1 MLFRSQDADII
12 AFIYRDIVYNR
23 ETEFENLAELIVA
36 KQRNGPT
43 GTVKLEF
50 EGRYA
55 QFRDW
60 PISDDPYDGAPGGAG
75 YGSGGFADRAEHADD
90 LDIQSDQF

>member
-1 MLFRSQDADII
+1 MTLESDAIPI
-12 AFIYRDIVYNR
+12 NF
-23 ETEFENLAELIVA
+23 LIA

-60 PISDDPYDGAPGGAG
+60 PISGDPYDGAPGGAS
-75 YGSGGFADRAEHADD
+75 YGSGGFSDLAEHADD